1 MEEKLPLKAELDT
14 NPHGRLIVE
23 CQENGP
29 IQTNTYFAISGTEA
43 VVIDPA
49 WDGEKLARDFIAA
62 HPGIEIRAMVC
73 THCHADHIG
82 GVAGMRRVLGEGV
95 PFIISAV
102 DAPHLD
108 FAVQSME
115 QMWGIKSENA
125 PAPDRL
131 VGEGD
136 VIEFGDV
143 RLQVM
148 QTPGHTPGG
157 VVLFAATVD
166 GDFAFVGDT
175 LFPGG
180 HGRCDLEGGSEAKIM
195 RSLARMA
202 ASLPEDTLCYI
213 GHGCTTTMAKERSS
227 NVFMKYAVRHEH

>member
-49 WDGEKLARDFIAA
+49 WDGEKLARDFIAE

-82 GVAGMRRVLGEGV
+82 GVAGMRRVLGEDV

-115 QMWGIKSENA
+115 QMWGIKSEHA

-157 VVLFAATVD
+157 VVLFAATAD

-213 GHGCTTTMAKERSS
+213 GHGRTTTMAEERSS